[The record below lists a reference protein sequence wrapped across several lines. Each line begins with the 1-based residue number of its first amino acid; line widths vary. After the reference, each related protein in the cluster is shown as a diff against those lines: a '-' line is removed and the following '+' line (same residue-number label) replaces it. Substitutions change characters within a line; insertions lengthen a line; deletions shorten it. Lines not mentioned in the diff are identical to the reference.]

1 MTPHEARNLAAAL
14 VSAAADAESQGL
26 DEVDLQG
33 ALSQRLASQL
43 DSLQAAIDA
52 ANAAK
57 RSG

>member
-14 VSAAADAESQGL
+14 VSAAAEAESQGL

-33 ALSQRLASQL
+33 ALSQRLGSQL

-52 ANAAK
+52 AK
-57 RSG
+57 RG